1 MKNIKD
7 IIRTWNPERQA
18 AEMVLRQNEADATAV
33 RKFVPSSI
41 GVEWVSKQLDAE
53 GKPVC
58 VRKPEQEKSKFL
70 VEQGFFAAGKAYRNI
85 QQLTVQKVDDYLCKD
100 TYGREVLCFR
110 ERFPCFDSYDY
121 LYEDRYFRWFFIRE
135 RDSVTMVYTEDT
147 RPEIQVTEDIR
158 QIPRKWWETIQKY
171 WG

>member
-1 MKNIKD
+1 MRNIKD
-7 IIRTWNPERQA
+7 IIRAMDSKAQTL
-18 AEMVLRQNEADATAV
+18 EMVLRQTEADATAV
-33 RKFVPSSI
+33 HKFVPSTI
-41 GVEWVSKQLDAE
+41 GVEWVSKQLDTE

-58 VRKPEQEKSKFL
+58 VRKPQQEKRKLLQALGFL
-70 VEQGFFAAGKAYRNI
+70 AAGKAYGNI
-85 QQLTVQKVDDYLCKD
+85 QQFTAQKVDHYLHKD
-100 TYGREVLCFR
+100 IYGREVLCFR

-147 RPEIQVTEDIR
+147 RPEIQITEDIR